1 MPATVIVGGFYGDEG
16 KGKIIAHLALRDHPT
31 VAARGGVGP
40 NAGHTVEYNG
50 KTFKLRM
57 LPSTFV
63 YEKCQLLIG
72 PGVLVNPT
80 VFLEELKITGT
91 ESRAGLDP
99 QCSIIEESHIQRDK
113 NDPHL
118 SQIIKTTGTGIGPAT
133 EDRVKRIGKTAQQI
147 DELKP
152 YLVDV
157 PSVVNQALDR
167 NEIVIIE
174 GTQGTFISLVHGTYP
189 FVTSKDVTASATCA
203 DVGVGPRRVNDVI
216 IVFKSFVTR
225 VGAGPLN
232 GEISEEEAT
241 KRGWSEHA
249 TVTGR
254 QRRAA
259 PFDFALASRGVML
272 NSANQIA
279 LTKFDVLYPEI
290 KGIRTFEEI
299 PAKGKEFIEEIEHKT
314 GAMVTLIGTGAD
326 SMAIIDRRR
335 EVREARVGAT
345 T

>member
-1 MPATVIVGGFYGDEG
+1 MPATVIVGGFFGDEG

-57 LPSTFV
+57 LPSTFI
-63 YEKCQLLIG
+63 YEKCRLLIG
-72 PGVLVNPT
+72 PGVLVNPK
-80 VFLEELKITGT
+80 VFLDELEMT
-91 ESRAGLDP
+91 ETKSRAGVDP
-99 QCSIIEESHIQRDK
+99 QCSIIEESHIERDR

-118 SQIIKTTGTGIGPAT
+118 SQVIKTTGTGIGPAT
-133 EDRVKRIGKTAQQI
+133 EDRVKRIAKTAQQI

-157 PSVVNQALDR
+157 PSAVNQALDR
-167 NEIVIIE
+167 NENVIIE

-232 GEISEEEAT
+232 GEISEGEAST
-241 KRGWSEHA
+241 RGWSERG

-259 PFDFALASRGVML
+259 PFDFELARRGVML

-279 LTKFDVLYPEI
+279 LTKFDVLFPEV
-290 KGIRTFEEI
+290 KGIREFEEV
-299 PAKGKEFIEEIEHKT
+299 PVKGREFIEEIEHKT
-314 GAMVTLIGTGAD
+314 GAMVTLIGMGAD

>member
-40 NAGHTVEYNG
+40 NAGHTVEYQG

-57 LPSTFV
+57 LPSTFL
-63 YEKCQLLIG
+63 YEKCRLLIG
-72 PGVLVNPT
+72 PGVLVNPK
-80 VFLEELKITGT
+80 VFLEEVRTTAT

-99 QCSIIEESHIQRDK
+99 QCSIIEDSHIERDK

-118 SQIIKTTGTGIGPAT
+118 SKIIKTTGTGIGPAT
-133 EDRVKRIGKTAQQI
+133 EDRVKRIGKLAQEI
-147 DELKP
+147 SELKP

-157 PSVVNQALDR
+157 PSAVNQALDR
-167 NEIVIIE
+167 KETVIIE
-174 GTQGTFISLVHGTYP
+174 GTQGTFISLIHGTYP
-189 FVTSKDVTASATCA
+189 YVTSKDVTASATCA
-203 DVGVGPRRVNDVI
+203 DVGIGPRRVDDVI

-225 VGAGPLN
+225 VGAGPLE
-232 GEISEEEAT
+232 GEISEEEAGR
-241 KRGWSEHA
+241 RGWSEHA

-259 PFDFALASRGVML
+259 PFDFALARRGVML

-279 LTKFDVLYPEI
+279 LTKFDVLYPEV
-290 KGIRTFEEI
+290 KGIQEFEDI
-299 PAKGKEFIEEIEHKT
+299 PSKGREFIEKIERET

-326 SMAIIDRRR
+326 SMAIIDRRP
-335 EVREARVGAT
+335 EVREAKVSAPT
-345 T
+345 

>member
-1 MPATVIVGGFYGDEG
+1 MVVGGFYGDEG
-16 KGKIIAHLALRDHPT
+16 KGKIIAHLALHDHPT

-50 KTFKLRM
+50 RTFKLRM
-57 LPSTFV
+57 LPSTFL
-63 YEKCQLLIG
+63 YERCRLLIG
-72 PGVLVNPT
+72 PGVLVNPK

-99 QCSIIEESHIQRDK
+99 RCSIIEESHIERDK

-118 SQIIKTTGTGIGPAT
+118 SKVIKTTGTGIGPAT
-133 EDRVKRIGKTAQQI
+133 EDRVKRIAKTAQQI

-157 PSVVNQALDR
+157 PLAVNQALDR
-167 NEIVIIE
+167 KANVIIE

-189 FVTSKDVTASATCA
+189 FVTSKDVTASAICA
-203 DVGVGPRRVNDVI
+203 DVGVGPRRINDVI
-216 IVFKSFVTR
+216 IVFKSFITR
-225 VGAGPLN
+225 VGAGPLE
-232 GEISEEEAT
+232 GEISEEAAAQ
-241 KRGWSEHA
+241 RGWSERA

-259 PFDFALASRGVML
+259 PFDFNLARRGVML

-279 LTKFDVLYPEI
+279 LTKFDVLYPEV
-290 KGIRTFEEI
+290 KGISKFEEI
-299 PAKGKEFIEEIEHKT
+299 PPRGRAFIEEIEHKT
-314 GAMVTLIGTGAD
+314 GAIVTLIGTGAD
-326 SMAIIDRRR
+326 SMAIIDRRS
-335 EVREARVGAT
+335 EVRDARVGAT